1 MAATEAERHQLVL
14 DLTAGGVKLP
24 GDGLSA

>member
-1 MAATEAERHQLVL
+1 VRGPLIPASEDERRQLRE

-24 GDGLSA
+24 G